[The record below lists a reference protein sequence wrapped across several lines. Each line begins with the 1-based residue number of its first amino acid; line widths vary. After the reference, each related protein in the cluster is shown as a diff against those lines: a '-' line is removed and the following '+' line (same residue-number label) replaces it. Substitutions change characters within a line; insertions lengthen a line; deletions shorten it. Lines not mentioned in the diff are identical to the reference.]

1 MTIMKQLHPPPRVCF
16 ALQSKRFRLG
26 AFILLLGLV
35 ASFAC
40 TKASAQQDAAGP
52 ADKTSTTTASKSYEK
67 LRRGTDTR
75 KQKTG
80 SRTSGE
86 AKEAR
91 TDDAGSSTAPAAPA
105 SEGSQESAAK
115 DAAQNP
121 VAHVI
126 SIPLQNNTYFNV
138 GQYQRPVN
146 ALLVEP
152 VMPFRLTKDWILI
165 TRTIIPLIYLPRVSP
180 TQSETFGL
188 GNINPQFYVSP
199 ARPGSIIW
207 GVGPQLWLPT
217 ATDKKLGVNKWGG
230 GPAVVVLTKQ
240 SHWLLGLLVNNVWAG
255 TEGRQL
261 NQMTLNPLVF
271 YNLPRGWYVMTT
283 PIITADWEAH
293 RNNRWTVPVG
303 GGFGRV
309 FKMGHQLLN
318 ARAQFWSDVKAPTGY
333 QNWTMQTQVQFLFPR
348 K

>member
-1 MTIMKQLHPPPRVCF
+1 MAIMKHLHPPPRVCF
-16 ALQSKRFRLG
+16 ALPSKRFRIR

-52 ADKTSTTTASKSYEK
+52 TDKTSTTTASKSYEQ
-67 LRRGTDTR
+67 LRRRTDTR
-75 KQKTG
+75 KQKTV

-91 TDDAGSSTAPAAPA
+91 TDDAGTSSAPAAPA
-105 SEGSQESAAK
+105 SEGSQEAAK

-126 SIPLQNNTYFNV
+126 SIPLQNNTAFNV
-138 GQYQRPVN
+138 GPYQRPVN
-146 ALLVEP
+146 ELLVEP
-152 VMPFRLTKDWILI
+152 VIPFRMTNDWMLI
-165 TRTIIPLIYLPRVSP
+165 RGTITPLIYVPRLSP

-188 GNINPQFYVSP
+188 GNINPSFYVSP
-199 ARPGSIIW
+199 AHPGSIIW
-207 GVGPQLWLPT
+207 GIGPQVWLPT
-217 ATDKKLGVNKWGG
+217 ATDKKLGVNKWGT
-230 GPAVVVLTKQ
+230 GPSAVVLTKQ
-240 SHWLLGLLVNNVWAG
+240 SHWLFGALVNNVWAG

-261 NQMTLNPLVF
+261 NQLTLNPFVY
-271 YNLPRGWYVMTT
+271 YNLPRGWYVVTS

-333 QNWTMQTQVQFLFPR
+333 QNWTMQTQLQFLLPR

>member
-1 MTIMKQLHPPPRVCF
+1 MRQSHSIRFNILTRLTGSPHASVLLFVLALFAGDSVHAQQNPVNPPGNSSAAVPGQAQEKVDSAKAEKQT
-16 ALQSKRFRLG
+16 G
-26 AFILLLGLV
+26 ATGP
-35 ASFAC
+35 
-40 TKASAQQDAAGP
+40 SAQARSDAATD
-52 ADKTSTTTASKSYEK
+52 ASSAATAQVQSDNS
-67 LRRGTDTR
+67 
-75 KQKTG
+75 
-80 SRTSGE
+80 
-86 AKEAR
+86 AVA
-91 TDDAGSSTAPAAPA
+91 
-105 SEGSQESAAK
+105 AAK

-126 SIPLQNNTYFNV
+126 SIPIQNNTYFNV
-138 GQYQRPVN
+138 GPYQRAVN
-146 ALLVEP
+146 AALIEP

-165 TRTIIPLIYLPRVSP
+165 TRTIIPLIYQPRVSP

-240 SHWLLGLLVNNVWAG
+240 SHWLFGALVNNVWAG

-261 NQMTLNPLVF
+261 NQMTLNPFVY
-271 YNLPRGWYVMTT
+271 YNLPRGWYVVTS

-318 ARAQFWSDVKAPTGY
+318 ARTQFWSDVKAPTGY
-333 QNWTMQTQVQFLFPR
+333 QNWTMQMQVQFLFPR